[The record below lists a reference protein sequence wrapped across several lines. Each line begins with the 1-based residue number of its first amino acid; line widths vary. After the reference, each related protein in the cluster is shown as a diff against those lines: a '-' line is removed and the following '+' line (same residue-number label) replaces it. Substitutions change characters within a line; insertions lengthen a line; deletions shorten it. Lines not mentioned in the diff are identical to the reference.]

1 MPADRWQVLVSS
13 GCRLG
18 RSADKPGGCGEVRG
32 LVFGPFEELAGEGDW
47 EGGDRGLCWGGEV
60 LLSVASGR
68 AQAECLLGRMQRV
81 GRRGGQQLPTR
92 GWW

>member
-1 MPADRWQVLVSS
+1 M
-13 GCRLG
+13 
-18 RSADKPGGCGEVRG
+18 
-32 LVFGPFEELAGEGDW
+32 FGPFEEAAGEGDW

-81 GRRGGQQLPTR
+81 GIYMLRIHKQLQFLEK
-92 GWW
+92 